1 MWSEGDN
8 YDLALSFQEKAGCD
22 EIWEKICQV
31 GSFFD
36 SLNTRVL
43 ICKNLGYEMSCL
55 YNRTLLKSER
65 CICLVFNKSIAYPQ
79 TLTKSLNV
87 TSVSENQVS

>member
-1 MWSEGDN
+1 
-8 YDLALSFQEKAGCD
+8 
-22 EIWEKICQV
+22 
-31 GSFFD
+31 
-36 SLNTRVL
+36 
-43 ICKNLGYEMSCL
+43 MSSL
-55 YNRTLLKSER
+55 YNSNGTLLKSER